1 MSTKIADLTLTKQTG
16 NTLTLN
22 AKGKYV
28 SDDSYFGIEV
38 QSGAAM
44 ATIAS
49 TDASIESDS
58 SDRNISAAIGTKS
71 SSAPL
76 SGYYLKI
83 GASGTGASAITTAG
97 WLAEGTVGT
106 ATATNSFY
114 FPVIAATA
122 SVGGTN
128 TVTPSASISG
138 SHVTLSNTDN
148 GVSVTATGGGSASA
162 SVSATATQTGLVVNG
177 DSIGTATIT
186 GSSQTT
192 SASSFISGVT
202 LGIPQSGT
210 NSFAV
215 TLPNGNNDT
224 ITLTF
229 VVDTYG
235 NWSVE

>member
-49 TDASIESDS
+49 TDASIEADS
-58 SDRNISAAIGTKS
+58 SDRNISAALGTKS
-71 SSAPL
+71 TSAPV

-114 FPVIAATA
+114 FPVTQA
-122 SVGGTN
+122 SGSTSVVN
-128 TVTPSASISG
+128 TLTPSAMLSQSN
-138 SHVTLSNTDN
+138 VTFSNTDN
-148 GVSVTATGGGSASA
+148 GISVTATGGGSASA
-162 SVSATATQTGLVVNG
+162 SGHGYITQPGFLLSGAVTESVTATDTKN
-177 DSIGTATIT
+177 
-186 GSSQTT
+186 T

-215 TLPNGNNDT
+215 TLPNGDNDT